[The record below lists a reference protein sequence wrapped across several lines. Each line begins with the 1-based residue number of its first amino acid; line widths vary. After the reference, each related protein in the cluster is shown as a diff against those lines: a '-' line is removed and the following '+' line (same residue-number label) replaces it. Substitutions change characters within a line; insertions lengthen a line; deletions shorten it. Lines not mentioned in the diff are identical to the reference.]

1 MYDAIIVGA
10 GPAGSSAA
18 IYCNKLGL
26 NTLLLDKSIFPRDKI
41 CGDALSGKSVKIL
54 EELDLLQDLDKL
66 NGAIV
71 NRIIFGNPN
80 HSECELHLNKSL
92 NKRHISH
99 GFVIPRKIFDN
110 YLFKKASDVSNV
122 VSGFNVEDLI
132 YNKSQVVGV
141 KGKSING
148 EQKKYF
154 GNIVLGA
161 DGPYSIVSRKSGL
174 YNSDMNY
181 TAVGLRCY
189 YENVEDLTD
198 QIELHYVNE
207 TIPGY
212 FWIFPAGNKKA
223 NIGVGL
229 LKSRAKKKKYNL
241 QQIMKQ
247 VINSKNFKHR
257 FKNSNAL
264 EKPKGW
270 NLPFG
275 NTKRGNHGNG
285 FLLLGDAAGLVD
297 PFTGEG
303 IGNAMESGKIAAD
316 IVLKAKKLNNFSNQ
330 ILSEYDKVLW
340 EYLGSEL
347 KTSTLLLKLAH
358 YRILLNFVI
367 DRASRNKNIKNMI
380 SGMLADEVPK
390 TELSNPMFYL
400 KTLFS

>member
-66 NGAIV
+66 DGAIV

-316 IVLKAKKLNNFSNQ
+316 IVLKAKKINNFSNQ

>member
-66 NGAIV
+66 DGAII

-316 IVLKAKKLNNFSNQ
+316 IVLKAKKINNFSNQ

>member
-66 NGAIV
+66 DGAIV

-141 KGKSING
+141 KGKSIHG

-247 VINSKNFKHR
+247 VINSKNFKYR

-380 SGMLADEVPK
+380 SGMLANEVPK

>member
-66 NGAIV
+66 DGAII

-110 YLFKKASDVSNV
+110 YLFKKASVVSNV

-132 YNKSQVVGV
+132 YDKSQVVGV
-141 KGKSING
+141 KGKSKNG
-148 EQKKYF
+148 QQKKYF

-241 QQIMKQ
+241 QEIMSQ

-303 IGNAMESGKIAAD
+303 IGNAMESGKIAAN
-316 IVLKAKKLNNFSNQ
+316 IVLKAKKINNFSSQ

>member
-18 IYCNKLGL
+18 IYCSKVGL

-110 YLFKKASDVSNV
+110 YLFNKASDVSEV
-122 VSGFNVEDLI
+122 ESGFNVNDLI
-132 YNKSQVVGV
+132 YDKNQVIGV
-141 KGKSING
+141 KGKSASG
-148 EQKKYF
+148 EEKKYY

-161 DGPYSIVSRKSGL
+161 DGPYSIVSRKSGY

-189 YENVEDLTD
+189 YENVDDLTD

-229 LKSRAKKKKYNL
+229 LKSKAKKKKHNL
-241 QQIMKQ
+241 YQIMEQ
-247 VINSKNFKHR
+247 VIDSKNFKHR
-257 FKNSNAL
+257 FKNASAL

-275 NTKRGNHGNG
+275 NTKRKNHGNG

-303 IGNAMESGKIAAD
+303 IGNAMESGKIAAEV
-316 IVLKAKKLNNFSNQ
+316 ILKAKKINNFSKQ
-330 ILSEYDKVLW
+330 ILSEYDKELW
-340 EYLGSEL
+340 GYLGSEL

-358 YRILLNFVI
+358 YKVLLNFVI
-367 DRASRNKNIKNMI
+367 DRASRNKNIENMI
-380 SGMLADEVPK
+380 SGMLTNEVPK

>member
-66 NGAIV
+66 DGAIV

-122 VSGFNVEDLI
+122 VCGFNVEDLI

-275 NTKRGNHGNG
+275 NTKRANYGKG

-316 IVLKAKKLNNFSNQ
+316 IVLKAKKINNFSNQ

>member
-66 NGAIV
+66 DGAIV

-122 VSGFNVEDLI
+122 VSGFKVEDLI
-132 YNKSQVVGV
+132 YDKSQVVGV
-141 KGKSING
+141 KGKSNKG
-148 EQKKYF
+148 VQKKYF

-161 DGPYSIVSRKSGL
+161 DGPYSIVSRKTGL

-229 LKSRAKKKKYNL
+229 LKSRAKKKKYDL

-275 NTKRGNHGNG
+275 NTKRENHGNG

-316 IVLKAKKLNNFSNQ
+316 IVLKAKKINNFSNQ
-330 ILSEYDKVLW
+330 ILSGYDKVLW

>member
-66 NGAIV
+66 DGAIV

-122 VSGFNVEDLI
+122 VSGFNVKDLI

-189 YENVEDLTD
+189 YENIEDLTD

-316 IVLKAKKLNNFSNQ
+316 IVLKAKKINNFSNQ

>member
-66 NGAIV
+66 DGAIV

-92 NKRHISH
+92 NKKHISH

-189 YENVEDLTD
+189 YENIEDLTD

-257 FKNSNAL
+257 FINSNAL

-316 IVLKAKKLNNFSNQ
+316 IVLKAKKINDFSNQ

>member
-66 NGAIV
+66 DGAIIH
-71 NRIIFGNPN
+71 RIIFGNPN

-380 SGMLADEVPK
+380 SGMLADEIPK

>member
-54 EELDLLQDLDKL
+54 EELDLLQGLDKL

-122 VSGFNVEDLI
+122 VSGFKVDDLI
-132 YNKSQVVGV
+132 YDKSQVVGV
-141 KGKSING
+141 KGKSNKG
-148 EQKKYF
+148 VQKKYF

-161 DGPYSIVSRKSGL
+161 DGPYSIVSRKTGL

-241 QQIMKQ
+241 QQIMNQ

-275 NTKRGNHGNG
+275 NTKRENHGNG

-316 IVLKAKKLNNFSNQ
+316 IVLKAKKINNFSNQ

>member
-141 KGKSING
+141 KGKSIHG

-316 IVLKAKKLNNFSNQ
+316 IVLKAKKINNFSNQ

>member
-66 NGAIV
+66 DGAIV

-122 VSGFNVEDLI
+122 VSGFKVEDLI
-132 YNKSQVVGV
+132 YDKSQVVGV
-141 KGKSING
+141 KGKSNKGIH
-148 EQKKYF
+148 KKYF

-161 DGPYSIVSRKSGL
+161 DGPYSIVSRRTGL

-229 LKSRAKKKKYNL
+229 LKSRAKKKKYDL

-275 NTKRGNHGNG
+275 NTKRENHGNG

-297 PFTGEG
+297 PFTEEG

-316 IVLKAKKLNNFSNQ
+316 IVLKAKKINNFSNQ

>member
-66 NGAIV
+66 DGAIV

-110 YLFKKASDVSNV
+110 YLFKKASDVSDV
-122 VSGFNVEDLI
+122 VSGFNVDDLI

-141 KGKSING
+141 KGKTSNG

-229 LKSRAKKKKYNL
+229 LKSSAKKKKYNL
-241 QQIMKQ
+241 QQIMQQ

-275 NTKRGNHGNG
+275 NTKRENHGNG

-316 IVLKAKKLNNFSNQ
+316 IVLKAKKINNFSNQ

>member
-66 NGAIV
+66 DGAII

-132 YNKSQVVGV
+132 YDKSQVVGV
-141 KGKSING
+141 KGKSTNG

-241 QQIMKQ
+241 QEIMSQ

-303 IGNAMESGKIAAD
+303 IGNAMESGKIAAN
-316 IVLKAKKLNNFSNQ
+316 IVLKAKKINNFSSQ

-367 DRASRNKNIKNMI
+367 DRASRNKKIKNMI

>member
-110 YLFKKASDVSNV
+110 YFFKIGSDVSNV
-122 VSGFNVEDLI
+122 VCGFNVDDLI
-132 YNKSQVVGV
+132 YNISLVVGV

-241 QQIMKQ
+241 QKIMKQ

-316 IVLKAKKLNNFSNQ
+316 IVVKAKKLNNFSNQ

>member
-66 NGAIV
+66 DGAII

-122 VSGFNVEDLI
+122 VSGFNVDDLI
-132 YNKSQVVGV
+132 YDKSQVIGV
-141 KGKSING
+141 KGKSTTG
-148 EQKKYF
+148 ESKKYF

-189 YENVEDLTD
+189 YEDIEDLTD

-241 QQIMKQ
+241 QKILMQ

-257 FKNSNAL
+257 FKNSKAL

-275 NTKRGNHGNG
+275 NTKRGNYGNG

-316 IVLKAKKLNNFSNQ
+316 IVLKAKKINNFSNQ

>member
-141 KGKSING
+141 KGKSIKG

-316 IVLKAKKLNNFSNQ
+316 IVLKAKKINNFSNQ

>member
-66 NGAIV
+66 DGAIV

-122 VSGFNVEDLI
+122 VCGFNVEDLI

-141 KGKSING
+141 KGKSNKGI
-148 EQKKYF
+148 QKKYF

-161 DGPYSIVSRKSGL
+161 DGPYSIVSRRTGL

-229 LKSRAKKKKYNL
+229 LKSRAKKKKYDL

-275 NTKRGNHGNG
+275 NTKRANYGKG

-316 IVLKAKKLNNFSNQ
+316 IVLKAKKINNFSNQ

>member
-66 NGAIV
+66 DGAIV

-122 VSGFNVEDLI
+122 VSGFKVEDLI
-132 YNKSQVVGV
+132 YDKSQVVGV
-141 KGKSING
+141 KGKSNKG
-148 EQKKYF
+148 VQKKYF

-161 DGPYSIVSRKSGL
+161 DGPYSIVSRRTGL

-229 LKSRAKKKKYNL
+229 LKSRSKKKKYDL

-275 NTKRGNHGNG
+275 NTKRENHGNG

-316 IVLKAKKLNNFSNQ
+316 IVLKAKKINNFSNQ

>member
-66 NGAIV
+66 DGAII

-110 YLFKKASDVSNV
+110 YLFKKASNVSNV
-122 VSGFNVEDLI
+122 VSGFNVDDLI
-132 YNKSQVVGV
+132 YDKSQVIGV
-141 KGKSING
+141 KGKSTTG

-189 YENVEDLTD
+189 YENIEDLTD

-241 QQIMKQ
+241 QQILMQ

-257 FKNSNAL
+257 FKNSKAL

-316 IVLKAKKLNNFSNQ
+316 IVLKAKKINNFSNQ

>member
-66 NGAIV
+66 DGAII

>member
-132 YNKSQVVGV
+132 YNKSQVIGV

-161 DGPYSIVSRKSGL
+161 DGPYSIISRKSGL

-247 VINSKNFKHR
+247 VINSKNFKYR

-316 IVLKAKKLNNFSNQ
+316 IVLKAKILNNFSNQ

-380 SGMLADEVPK
+380 SGMLANEVPK

>member
-66 NGAIV
+66 DGAIV

-122 VSGFNVEDLI
+122 VNGFKVEDLI
-132 YNKSQVVGV
+132 YDKSQVVGV
-141 KGKSING
+141 KGKSNKG
-148 EQKKYF
+148 VQKKYF

-161 DGPYSIVSRKSGL
+161 DGPYSIVSTKTGL

-241 QQIMKQ
+241 QQIMNQ

-275 NTKRGNHGNG
+275 NTKRENHGNG

>member
-141 KGKSING
+141 KGKSIHG

>member
-18 IYCNKLGL
+18 IYCSKVGL

-110 YLFKKASDVSNV
+110 YLFNKASDVSEVEN
-122 VSGFNVEDLI
+122 GFNVNDLI
-132 YNKSQVVGV
+132 YDKNQVIGV
-141 KGKSING
+141 KGKSASG
-148 EQKKYF
+148 EEKKYY

-161 DGPYSIVSRKSGL
+161 DGPYSIVSRKSGY

-189 YENVEDLTD
+189 YENVDDLTD

-229 LKSRAKKKKYNL
+229 LKSKAKKKKHNL
-241 QQIMKQ
+241 NQIMEQ
-247 VINSKNFKHR
+247 VIDSKNFKHR
-257 FKNSNAL
+257 FKNASAL

-275 NTKRGNHGNG
+275 NTKRKNHGNG

-303 IGNAMESGKIAAD
+303 IGNAMESGKIAAEV
-316 IVLKAKKLNNFSNQ
+316 ILKAKKINNFSKQ
-330 ILSEYDKVLW
+330 ILSEYDKELW
-340 EYLGSEL
+340 GYLGSEL

-358 YRILLNFVI
+358 YKVLLNFVI
-367 DRASRNKNIKNMI
+367 DRASRNKNIENMI
-380 SGMLADEVPK
+380 SGMLTNEVPK

>member
-18 IYCNKLGL
+18 IYCSKVGL

-110 YLFKKASDVSNV
+110 YLFNKASDVSEV
-122 VSGFNVEDLI
+122 ESGFNVNDLI
-132 YNKSQVVGV
+132 YDKNQVIGV
-141 KGKSING
+141 KGKSASG
-148 EQKKYF
+148 EEKKYY

-161 DGPYSIVSRKSGL
+161 DGPYSIVSRKSGY

-189 YENVEDLTD
+189 YENVDDLTD
-198 QIELHYVNE
+198 QIELHYVHE

-229 LKSRAKKKKYNL
+229 LKSKAKKKKHNL
-241 QQIMKQ
+241 NQIMEQ
-247 VINSKNFKHR
+247 VIDSKNFKHR
-257 FKNSNAL
+257 FKNASAL

-275 NTKRGNHGNG
+275 NTKRKNHGNG

-303 IGNAMESGKIAAD
+303 IGNAMESGKIAAEV
-316 IVLKAKKLNNFSNQ
+316 ILKAKKINNFSKQ
-330 ILSEYDKVLW
+330 ILSEYDKELW
-340 EYLGSEL
+340 GYLGSEL

-358 YRILLNFVI
+358 YKVLLNFVI
-367 DRASRNKNIKNMI
+367 DRASRNKNIENMI
-380 SGMLADEVPK
+380 SGMLTNEVPK

>member
-66 NGAIV
+66 DGAIV

-161 DGPYSIVSRKSGL
+161 DGPYSIISRKSGL

-247 VINSKNFKHR
+247 VINSKNFKYR

-316 IVLKAKKLNNFSNQ
+316 IVLKAKKINNFSNQ

>member
-66 NGAIV
+66 DGAIV

-122 VSGFNVEDLI
+122 VSGFKVEDLI
-132 YNKSQVVGV
+132 YDKSQVVGV
-141 KGKSING
+141 KGKSNKG
-148 EQKKYF
+148 VQKKYF

-161 DGPYSIVSRKSGL
+161 DGPYSIVSRRTGL

-229 LKSRAKKKKYNL
+229 LKSRAKKKKYDL

-275 NTKRGNHGNG
+275 NTKRENHGNG

-316 IVLKAKKLNNFSNQ
+316 IVLKAKKINNFSNQ

>member
-132 YNKSQVVGV
+132 YNKSQVIGV

-247 VINSKNFKHR
+247 VINSKNFKYR

-380 SGMLADEVPK
+380 SGMLANEVPK